1 MGRVQTSA
9 HAPMIQPNIDSA
21 AMMPTARGRA
31 NPIVRISRN
40 ATALLDEKSALTA
53 LVVRAA
59 AGDPQAESALFQKY
73 SRRISGFIRSIVR
86 PCDAVDDV
94 TQTVFIKMFRR
105 LGRLRDPASFEPWL
119 FMMARTTALD
129 FLRHQRRRI
138 TLVSSADNLLEV
150 ADTRTGDASAE
161 ILDALDSALTQLPAQ
176 TRALVTLFVQGNS
189 YLTLAARS
197 GVSVGAVKA
206 RLHRA
211 RPILRACVGAAMAGR
226 RALVT

>member
-1 MGRVQTSA
+1 MGLVRKTVRP
-9 HAPMIQPNIDSA
+9 PMIQPNIDSA
-21 AMMPTARGRA
+21 AMMPAAQARTNA
-31 NPIVRISRN
+31 IVRTSR
-40 ATALLDEKSALTA
+40 AAPALTEEKSALTA

-59 AGDPQAESALFQKY
+59 AGDSQAESALFQKY

-211 RPILRACVGAAMAGR
+211 RPILRACVGAAMEGR